1 MKRKGSYFE
10 YEQDRNEELM
20 KAYHKAIASCKI
32 IRLENIWQ
40 DIADM
45 PASRF
50 WVSEERAAIVVS
62 RMLKGD
68 TLKYMRTC
76 KREMFFEI
84 YEKVLKLQQQK
95 PDLSIYKLCF
105 IAVNQPAKKFYMT
118 PLSIR
123 ETIYKIKRD
132 FYKERKRKL
141 KFVMM

>member
-1 MKRKGSYFE
+1 
-10 YEQDRNEELM
+10 
-20 KAYHKAIASCKI
+20 
-32 IRLENIWQ
+32 
-40 DIADM
+40 M

-141 KFVMM
+141 KFMMM